1 MTQRYEIHEL
11 SAKAIMR
18 SARLGEDGVYRF
30 SLGEEATQKCI
41 SISAPKTQDD
51 CALFY
56 QIMQEIKHPLPP
68 QGMAVRD
75 LADILIYI
83 DFSGIFDRRPSKK
96 KYADYQKLA
105 EDMFRPE
112 GVGLDFGRGLFRY
125 IAFERS
131 ASMSRRARLS
141 FIREDYYEPV
151 KERITL
157 GMKIGVCQLSKLYA
171 YNGLMLTSGVRMDD
185 LKIWDPK
192 KVIVV
197 DNPVRTMSLVNA
209 ITVRDDGSS
218 NAVRKYSRD
227 ERLMNVDITRYDGE
241 GLISPSL
248 AGQID
253 AYFSKEHI
261 HSSFQIRMPYIKGVV
276 HEVDFRNLFFEIGV
290 YEIKDIWGTVHPVE
304 EIEMILTKSM
314 FKGFGWMTENGL
326 SWAEYLA
333 RCEKYDHAL
342 YVSEVG
348 KESAGNTIELN
359 YQFLN
364 TAAIRQEEFRPADL
378 PLGWD
383 AAPEEDARQWITKAT
398 ESEYYHLVA
407 DDEYRIK
414 CFTESA
420 EGQEDQLGKEALW
433 AKILTKNPLFINEP
447 VFTKQLES
455 KAEKVL
461 KNYAIGRLT
470 AAGDN
475 RYLSDDLMWM
485 ISDIAAGDTYDYPP
499 ALSWER
505 LREGEV
511 YAPKA
516 EYAECESY
524 TLLRNPHI
532 ARNEEAVARPLSE
545 PGVLREKYLSH
556 LSYVVMVSSDTLI
569 PERLG
574 GADYDGDMVK
584 TVADPLVNKC
594 IARNYRS
601 DVSFDYVSI
610 KLPLLKIPAAEPL
623 LRDAEDW
630 KARFETVKN
639 TFNSRIGQICNA
651 AFDRSIVA
659 YDENSSKEE
668 RSRLMKE
675 TEVLEILT
683 GLEIDSAKSG
693 VKPDLTEYL
702 SRKIVS
708 RSPFLKYKN
717 ITEEKDGRE
726 WYEPTRKEKLDKY
739 FASVDWD
746 SVSSNVEKL
755 PYYARML
762 EKHTKKI
769 QAQPAADE
777 ELFSFAGEDGWKDRL
792 DPYTLKRMTEIIDEY
807 DSALRRIRLSR
818 LDRKTM
824 TRKSDIERILFMRG
838 QENDYTADELYG
850 VLKDLDSRK
859 IARIRS
865 QLTEKKWHLMDMKER
880 EIFLLDVIPS
890 DLMEDYEGIFTDFR
904 KGGYR
909 ILGDIICDLDD
920 MYRIEDQKALK
931 YRSSEGRPLE
941 KRIIEGYAKNPS
953 SDYRDDARRAVIWEM
968 SHGASDRDGLD
979 FTEALKCV
987 ISLGRRDFA
996 LEIMPY
1002 YILDNMVV
1010 TENIKKRRKHAGR
1023 KRRIFDLH

>member
-1 MTQRYEIHEL
+1 MFCVILFREENALTQRYEIHEL

-18 SARLGEDGVYRF
+18 SARLGDDGVYRF

-68 QGMAVRD
+68 QGIAVKD

-83 DFSGIFDRRPSKK
+83 DFSGIFDRRPSQK

-112 GVGLDFGRGLFRY
+112 GIGLDFGRGLFRY

-218 NAVRKYSRD
+218 SAVRKYSRD

-348 KESAGNTIELN
+348 KESAGSTIELN

-364 TAAIRQEEFRPADL
+364 TAAIRQEEFRPSDL

-398 ESEYYHLVA
+398 ESEYYHLVS
-407 DDEYRIK
+407 DNDYRI
-414 CFTESA
+414 
-420 EGQEDQLGKEALW
+420 
-433 AKILTKNPLFINEP
+433 
-447 VFTKQLES
+447 
-455 KAEKVL
+455 
-461 KNYAIGRLT
+461 
-470 AAGDN
+470 
-475 RYLSDDLMWM
+475 RYLQKVRKARK
-485 ISDIAAGDTYDYPP
+485 ISSERK
-499 ALSWER
+499 LSGQRYSRETRCLLTSLFLQSSLNQR
-505 LREGEV
+505 LR
-511 YAPKA
+511 
-516 EYAECESY
+516 
-524 TLLRNPHI
+524 
-532 ARNEEAVARPLSE
+532 
-545 PGVLREKYLSH
+545 
-556 LSYVVMVSSDTLI
+556 
-569 PERLG
+569 
-574 GADYDGDMVK
+574 
-584 TVADPLVNKC
+584 
-594 IARNYRS
+594 RS
-601 DVSFDYVSI
+601 
-610 KLPLLKIPAAEPL
+610 
-623 LRDAEDW
+623 
-630 KARFETVKN
+630 
-639 TFNSRIGQICNA
+639 
-651 AFDRSIVA
+651 
-659 YDENSSKEE
+659 
-668 RSRLMKE
+668 
-675 TEVLEILT
+675 
-683 GLEIDSAKSG
+683 
-693 VKPDLTEYL
+693 
-702 SRKIVS
+702 
-708 RSPFLKYKN
+708 
-717 ITEEKDGRE
+717 
-726 WYEPTRKEKLDKY
+726 
-739 FASVDWD
+739 
-746 SVSSNVEKL
+746 
-755 PYYARML
+755 
-762 EKHTKKI
+762 
-769 QAQPAADE
+769 
-777 ELFSFAGEDGWKDRL
+777 
-792 DPYTLKRMTEIIDEY
+792 
-807 DSALRRIRLSR
+807 
-818 LDRKTM
+818 
-824 TRKSDIERILFMRG
+824 
-838 QENDYTADELYG
+838 
-850 VLKDLDSRK
+850 
-859 IARIRS
+859 
-865 QLTEKKWHLMDMKER
+865 
-880 EIFLLDVIPS
+880 
-890 DLMEDYEGIFTDFR
+890 
-904 KGGYR
+904 
-909 ILGDIICDLDD
+909 
-920 MYRIEDQKALK
+920 
-931 YRSSEGRPLE
+931 
-941 KRIIEGYAKNPS
+941 
-953 SDYRDDARRAVIWEM
+953 
-968 SHGASDRDGLD
+968 
-979 FTEALKCV
+979 
-987 ISLGRRDFA
+987 
-996 LEIMPY
+996 
-1002 YILDNMVV
+1002 
-1010 TENIKKRRKHAGR
+1010 
-1023 KRRIFDLH
+1023 